1 MITQAAGVAL
11 VIILAVI
18 AYLAA
23 KGFFGELERRIR

>member
-18 AYLAA
+18 AYMAA
-23 KGFFGELERRIR
+23 KEFFDELERRIK